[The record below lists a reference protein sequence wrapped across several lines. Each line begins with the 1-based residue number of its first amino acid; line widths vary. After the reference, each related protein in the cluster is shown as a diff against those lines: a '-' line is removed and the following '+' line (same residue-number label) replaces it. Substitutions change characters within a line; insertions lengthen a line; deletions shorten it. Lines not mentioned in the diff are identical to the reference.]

1 LPVFYCNKVS
11 YFDKIGVLL
20 FPYIYFMVNKTAVI
34 ILFLLVLVSC
44 ARKTAP
50 QIPERTVATRSIDM
64 SADLKGDPVKGKQVF
79 TTGCKRCHGLPE
91 AGQFT
96 RSRWEAVLPGM
107 IRNAGLDAQEAADIR
122 EFINTN
128 LIKN

>member
-1 LPVFYCNKVS
+1 MGYKAGIIL
-11 YFDKIGVLL
+11 LL
-20 FPYIYFMVNKTAVI
+20 FSI
-34 ILFLLVLVSC
+34 LVSC

-50 QIPERTVATRSIDM
+50 QIPERTVTTRSVNIE
-64 SADLKGDPVKGKQVF
+64 ADLKGDPVKGKQLF
-79 TTGCKRCHGLPE
+79 SAGCKRCHGLPE

-107 IRNAGLDAQEAADIR
+107 IRNAGLDGQEAADIR
-122 EFINTN
+122 EYINTN

>member
-1 LPVFYCNKVS
+1 MVS
-11 YFDKIGVLL
+11 KTGITLILL
-20 FPYIYFMVNKTAVI
+20 F
-34 ILFLLVLVSC
+34 VLVSC
-44 ARKTAP
+44 ARKSTP
-50 QIPERTVATRSIDM
+50 QIPERTVSTRSVNLE
-64 SADLKGDPVKGKQVF
+64 ADLKGDAVKGKQIF
-79 TTGCKRCHGLPE
+79 SAGCKRCHGLPE

-122 EFINTN
+122 EFINTT

>member
-1 LPVFYCNKVS
+1 
-11 YFDKIGVLL
+11 
-20 FPYIYFMVNKTAVI
+20 MVNKTAII

-50 QIPERTVATRSIDM
+50 QIPERTVATRSINVE
-64 SADLKGDPVKGKQVF
+64 ADLKGDPVKGKQLFSV
-79 TTGCKRCHGLPE
+79 GCKRCHGLPE

-96 RSRWEAVLPGM
+96 RSRWDAVLPGM
-107 IRNAGLDAQEAADIR
+107 IRNAGLDGQEAADIR
-122 EFINTN
+122 EFINTT